1 MADFYIDTLRE
12 LLARGALRRDM
23 KVLVV
28 CAGEYDRQVLRE
40 CGFTDVTLSNLDAKI
55 RGESV
60 APFAWSFQDAER
72 LEFDDGEFDMVLVHS
87 GLHHAQ
93 SPHRALLE
101 MYRVARTGIVCF
113 EPIDNPVTRLGV
125 RLGLGQEYE
134 VAAVAGTGYRFGGQR
149 NTPIPNYVYRWTRRE
164 VEKTVLAFAPVAKHR
179 FFYFYALRVPWF
191 RSQMLT
197 RRILAAVFLA
207 LTPLAWCATRLPAAE
222 QQLRIRSA
230 ETEPAGRPAP
240 LADSRRRA
248 DRPQR
253 FVARRAVPARAG
265 TGRRHTFPRPTRS
278 TLLQVQLDA
287 RGPLRQY

>member
-207 LTPLAWCATRLPAAE
+207 LTPLAWCATRLFPRLSNNFAFVVLKPNLPDDLHPWLTAEGGRIALNASWLAA
-222 QQLRIRSA
+222 RY
-230 ETEPAGRPAP
+230 RPAP
-240 LADSRRRA
+240 EPVGGTLSRGRHV
-248 DRPQR
+248 RPCSR
-253 FVARRAVPARAG
+253 SD
-265 TGRRHTFPRPTRS
+265 S
-278 TLLQVQLDA
+278 TLA
-287 RGPLRQY
+287 GH